1 MTALVGFVAA
11 MLCLTSM
18 FCIAKLIG
26 RYSTGEALIP
36 QVPGSPVPWDGF
48 MVASL
53 FCLFLLCQ
61 GLCVAA
67 AQAMFPSTGI
77 QAPQVI
83 SNGSD
88 TAAVTADESEGSDKL
103 GYLLLANAIA
113 MLVFTCV
120 ASFILHTRG
129 ASWEDLGFR
138 DPKPREGLRLAC
150 VTWVVIVPPLLALAA
165 FLDQFVEPYSH
176 PIIDFLQADKS
187 VWALGLVIGAAV
199 VAAPIAEEFF
209 FRRILQGWLEV
220 KFGDWAVLVSALCF
234 GFAHLGDGLGW
245 IPLIGFGLAAG
256 YLTRRRGTILPSIVL
271 HALFNGLSVI
281 LLVASELA

>member
-1 MTALVGFVAA
+1 MTVLVGFVAT
-11 MLCLTSM
+11 MLCLTSI
-18 FCIAKLIG
+18 FCIVKLIAG
-26 RYSTGEALIP
+26 YRSGETLIP
-36 QVPGSPVPWDGF
+36 QVSGSPVPWDGLV
-48 MVASL
+48 VASL
-53 FCLFLLCQ
+53 FVLFIICQ

-67 AQAMFPSTGI
+67 AQAMLPVRD
-77 QAPQVI
+77 QVPQVI
-83 SNGSD
+83 SNSNATTVVTYGGSED
-88 TAAVTADESEGSDKL
+88 SDKL

-120 ASFILHTRG
+120 ASFILRMRG
-129 ASWEDLGFR
+129 ASWRDLGFR
-138 DPKPREGLRLAC
+138 DPKPWEGLRLAC
-150 VTWVVIVPPLLALAA
+150 VTWVIIVPPLLALAA

-187 VWALGLVIGAAV
+187 VWSIGLVIGAAV

-220 KFGDWAVLVSALCF
+220 KLGDSAVLVSALCF
-234 GFAHLGDGLGW
+234 GLAHLGDGLGW

-271 HALFNGLSVI
+271 HALFNGLSVM